1 MFLAAFR
8 LGLMSPVIGNNEKL
22 SMYLETHIV
31 NKFKFY
37 REMFYLDNQAFPADL
52 ILPVLLS
59 SNSPRRRRLLH
70 LKKVG

>member
-1 MFLAAFR
+1 VLSAAFR
-8 LGLMSPVIGNNEKL
+8 FGPMSPVIGNNEKL

-52 ILPVLLS
+52 ILSLK
-59 SNSPRRRRLLH
+59 SPLRRRFQH
-70 LKKVG
+70 LKKGGLK